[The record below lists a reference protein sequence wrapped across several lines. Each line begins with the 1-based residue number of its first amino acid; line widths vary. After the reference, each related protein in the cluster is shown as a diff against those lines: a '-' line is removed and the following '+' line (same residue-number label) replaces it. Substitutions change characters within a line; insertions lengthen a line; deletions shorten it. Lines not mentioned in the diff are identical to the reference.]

1 MDVHSVPPKELSTW
15 LDELSRSGVLAPAVD
30 AAANE
35 AATSAGARHD
45 GSPCTLVDFPIVAPL
60 ANPDVPRLCPV
71 AVLRELRRPGD
82 SSWHHAFACALL
94 GAPAELSHPVAAFQ
108 PRPNRLDNAG
118 TADSVQ
124 SLLQRDADNWWIVPV
139 PPGARAPPPSPLS
152 LVAKASGRGRL
163 ICDDSSRSRS
173 GKIRGPNGA
182 CDTSRLPF
190 PATVSI
196 PGVAAWLRTAPV
208 PAPGQSVFLMS
219 WDITTAF
226 RRIMLS
232 AQARGAA
239 AVRWAGRTYRF
250 TTCSMGSRWS
260 SSAMNAI
267 VHAVAKSLRRADGR
281 ARVVSYCDDTL
292 GYMVGTRAEAD
303 AFRLS
308 VIRRFSALGLPMA
321 EAKCPPPGTSI
332 RWIGLSISTAG
343 PEATIGY
350 APALAESL
358 EQELASVAVCGAV
371 SPPSLRRLLGPLGW
385 LACVAPPVGLW
396 LRRLRQAL
404 SGAASGAWFSRAAAS
419 GAGRLRSLFVRRV
432 WPVSDVCRRAFPDK
446 FPAVTLITDASSSRG
461 GAVALAASSVANGA
475 LHDGARGRGLLPT
488 AITVEYDARVPAS
501 TRSELLTVVHVVHS
515 MADALAGRSV
525 RLFSDNM
532 AALAASCGK
541 ASSTSAH
548 ADDLGEALA
557 ALLLDNRIFLEA
569 LHIPGVENEA
579 ADLISRHD
587 CVFTEEFAAGSATW
601 AAGLRHAWERVAPTI
616 RSARVN
622 GIILRPRR
630 LLGHAFPRLRLI
642 ADDAAALFAFLAS
655 RECLYLSAAAVSS
668 YIGAITGFAGRTIG
682 VHNTPDVRAHK
693 LVAVGLAAWLP
704 KTVDTRPPVPR
715 RAFLDARSDKS
726 APLACRLALAFCFD
740 TVSRSSEYLTESRAD
755 SCKPVPMPLGHV
767 TVGLCP
773 KGFPLV
779 DLRTT
784 VKGDRKG
791 GVTTIRASCSPGSP
805 ECHPCGLNAA
815 RNIRAWVV
823 WRRERGASPEEP
835 LWRLADGRGATAK
848 DVLDLLRKHTDLA
861 VSLHTTR
868 ISSASEAVAR
878 GGFTLGQLATLG
890 GWSSADACRRYV
902 RTIGVGA
909 S

>member
-1 MDVHSVPPKELSTW
+1 MDVHSVPPEELSTW

-45 GSPCTLVDFPIVAPL
+45 GSPGTLGDFPVVAPL

-118 TADSVQ
+118 TTDSVQ

-139 PPGARAPPPSPLS
+139 PPRAGAAAEPLS
-152 LVAKASGRGRL
+152 LVAKTNGRGRL

-196 PGVAAWLRTAPV
+196 PGVAAWLRTAPS

-239 AVRWAGRTYRF
+239 AVRWAGRTYRV

-332 RWIGLSISTAG
+332 QWIGLSISTAG

-358 EQELASVAVCGAV
+358 EQELESVTVRGPV
-371 SPPSLRRLLGPLGW
+371 SPPSLRRLLGRLGW

-404 SGAASGAWFSRAAAS
+404 SGAASGARFSRAAAS
-419 GAGRLRSLFVRRV
+419 GADRLRSLFVRRV

-446 FPAVTLITDASSSRG
+446 LR
-461 GAVALAASSVANGA
+461 
-475 LHDGARGRGLLPT
+475 R
-488 AITVEYDARVPAS
+488 RVPAS

-515 MADALAGRSV
+515 MADALAGKSV

-532 AALAASCGK
+532 AALAASRGK
-541 ASSTSAH
+541 ASSASAH

-569 LHIPGVENEA
+569 MHIPGVENEA
-579 ADLISRHD
+579 ADLISRHN
-587 CVFTEEFAAGSATW
+587 CAFTEEFAAGSATW

-616 RSARVN
+616 RSTRVD
-622 GIILRPRR
+622 GIILRPR
-630 LLGHAFPRLRLI
+630 
-642 ADDAAALFAFLAS
+642 
-655 RECLYLSAAAVSS
+655 
-668 YIGAITGFAGRTIG
+668 
-682 VHNTPDVRAHK
+682 
-693 LVAVGLAAWLP
+693 
-704 KTVDTRPPVPR
+704 
-715 RAFLDARSDKS
+715 DKS

-740 TVSRSSEYLTESRAD
+740 TVSRSSDYLTESRAD

-773 KGFPLV
+773 KGFPVV

-791 GVTTIRASCSPGSP
+791 VVTTIRASCSPGSP

-815 RNIRAWVV
+815 RNIRAWVI

-902 RTIGVGA
+902 RTIVVGA

>member
-1 MDVHSVPPKELSTW
+1 MDVHSVPPEELSTW

-35 AATSAGARHD
+35 AASSAGARHD
-45 GSPCTLVDFPIVAPL
+45 GSPGTLADFPVVAPL

-139 PPGARAPPPSPLS
+139 PPGARAPPPSPVS
-152 LVAKASGRGRL
+152 LVAKTNGRGRL

-173 GKIRGPNGA
+173 GKVRGPNGA

-196 PGVAAWLRTAPV
+196 PGVAAWLRTAPS

-239 AVRWAGRTYRF
+239 SVRWAGRTYRV

-321 EAKCPPPGTSI
+321 EAKCPPPDTSI
-332 RWIGLSISTAG
+332 QWIGLSISTAG

-350 APALAESL
+350 TPALAESL
-358 EQELASVAVCGAV
+358 EQELASVTVRGAV
-371 SPPSLRRLLGPLGW
+371 
-385 LACVAPPVGLW
+385 
-396 LRRLRQAL
+396 
-404 SGAASGAWFSRAAAS
+404 
-419 GAGRLRSLFVRRV
+419 LFVRRV

-461 GAVALAASSVANGA
+461 GAVALAASSVVNGV
-475 LHDGARGRGLLPT
+475 LHDGTRGRGLLPT
-488 AITVEYDARVPAS
+488 ALTVEYDARVPAS
-501 TRSELLTVVHVVHS
+501 TRSELLTVVQVVRS
-515 MADALAGRSV
+515 KANALAGRSV

-532 AALAASCGK
+532 AALAASRGK
-541 ASSTSAH
+541 ASSVSAH

-557 ALLLDNRIFLEA
+557 ALLLDNRYAA
-569 LHIPGVENEA
+569 LVALCDKTSKRIMSV
-579 ADLISRHD
+579 
-587 CVFTEEFAAGSATW
+587 SAVRW
-601 AAGLRHAWERVAPTI
+601 YAH
-616 RSARVN
+616 RS
-622 GIILRPRR
+622 R
-630 LLGHAFPRLRLI
+630 LLDRAFPPLRLI
-642 ADDAAALFAFLAS
+642 ADDAAALFAFLAA
-655 RECLYLSAAAVSS
+655 RECLYLSAGTVSS
-668 YIGAITGFAGRTIG
+668 YIGAITGFAGRTMG
-682 VHNTPDVRAHK
+682 VRSTPDVLAHK
-693 LVAVGLAAWLP
+693 LVAVRLAAWLP

-715 RAFLDARSDKS
+715 RAFLDACSDKS

-740 TVSRSSEYLTESRAD
+740 TVSRSSDYLTESRAD

-773 KGFPLV
+773 KGFPVV

-791 GVTTIRASCSPGSP
+791 VVTTIRASCSPGSP

-815 RNIRAWVV
+815 KNIRAWVV
-823 WRRERGASPEEP
+823 WRRERGASPDEP
-835 LWRLADGRGATAK
+835 LWRLADGRGATAE

-902 RTIGVGA
+902 RTIVVGA

>member
-1 MDVHSVPPKELSTW
+1 MRAVPIDAHTDAQPSTHRPHAKRSAVATPTARGYVSAPTVARGPRYRDPNRPWPPRGRPPDARVCAATRALAPPARAAPPGGARPRSPAARHPAPKPGALGRRRFPQGNDPPVAPSGGAPDPEPAPVESPNGEAAEVPLQPPPRVPTAAPYRANPAAERYRSSLTTPAPTVPTPPQRVSSSGQSWAAPGSPSVHFQRAAALLAANGMDVHSVPPDELSAW
-15 LDELSRSGVLAPAVD
+15 LDELSRSGALAPAVE

-35 AATSAGARHD
+35 AATSAGARRD
-45 GSPCTLVDFPIVAPL
+45 GAPGTLADFPIVAPL

-94 GAPAELSHPVAAFQ
+94 GAPAELSRPVAAFQ

-139 PPGARAPPPSPLS
+139 PPGAKAPPPSPLS
-152 LVAKASGRGRL
+152 LVAKTNGRGRL

-173 GKIRGPNGA
+173 GRIRGPNGA

-196 PGVAAWLRTAPV
+196 PGVAAWLRTAPS

-239 AVRWAGRTYRF
+239 CVRWAGCTYRV

-321 EAKCPPPGTSI
+321 EAKCPPPSTLVQ
-332 RWIGLSISTAG
+332 WIGLSISTAG
-343 PEATIGY
+343 PEATVGY
-350 APALAESL
+350 APALAGSL
-358 EQELASVAVCGAV
+358 ERELTSITVRGAV
-371 SPPSLRRLLGPLGW
+371 PAPSLRGLLGRLGW

-404 SGAASGAWFSRAAAS
+404 AGAASGARFSRAAAS
-419 GAGRLRSLFVRRV
+419 GAVRLRDLFVRRV

-446 FPAVTLITDASSSRG
+446 FPAVTLITDASSSHG
-461 GAVALAASSVANGA
+461 GAVALATSSVANGV

-488 AITVEYDARVPAS
+488 ALTVEYDARVPAS
-501 TRSELLTVVHVVHS
+501 TRSELLTVVRVVHS
-515 MADALAGRSV
+515 MANALAGKSV

-532 AALAASCGK
+532 AALAASRGK
-541 ASSTSAH
+541 ASSASAH

-587 CVFTEEFAAGSATW
+587 SVFSAKFAAGSATW

-616 RSARVN
+616 RSARVD
-622 GIILRPRR
+622 GIILRPRCER
-630 LLGHAFPRLRLI
+630 ICATTARPDGSATIFP
-642 ADDAAALFAFLAS
+642 A
-655 RECLYLSAAAVSS
+655 
-668 YIGAITGFAGRTIG
+668 
-682 VHNTPDVRAHK
+682 
-693 LVAVGLAAWLP
+693 
-704 KTVDTRPPVPR
+704 RP
-715 RAFLDARSDKS
+715 
-726 APLACRLALAFCFD
+726 
-740 TVSRSSEYLTESRAD
+740 
-755 SCKPVPMPLGHV
+755 
-767 TVGLCP
+767 
-773 KGFPLV
+773 
-779 DLRTT
+779 
-784 VKGDRKG
+784 
-791 GVTTIRASCSPGSP
+791 
-805 ECHPCGLNAA
+805 
-815 RNIRAWVV
+815 
-823 WRRERGASPEEP
+823 
-835 LWRLADGRGATAK
+835 
-848 DVLDLLRKHTDLA
+848 
-861 VSLHTTR
+861 
-868 ISSASEAVAR
+868 
-878 GGFTLGQLATLG
+878 
-890 GWSSADACRRYV
+890 
-902 RTIGVGA
+902 
-909 S
+909 

>member
-1 MDVHSVPPKELSTW
+1 MDVHSVPPEELSTW

-35 AATSAGARHD
+35 AASSAGARHD
-45 GSPCTLVDFPIVAPL
+45 GSPGTLADFPVVAPL

-139 PPGARAPPPSPLS
+139 PPGARAPPPSPVS
-152 LVAKASGRGRL
+152 LVAKTNGRGRL

-173 GKIRGPNGA
+173 GKVRGPNGA

-196 PGVAAWLRTAPV
+196 PGVAAWLRTAPS

-239 AVRWAGRTYRF
+239 SVRWAGRTYRV

-321 EAKCPPPGTSI
+321 EAKCPPPDTSI
-332 RWIGLSISTAG
+332 QWIGLSISTAG

-350 APALAESL
+350 TPALAESL
-358 EQELASVAVCGAV
+358 EQELASVTVRGAV
-371 SPPSLRRLLGPLGW
+371 SPPSLRRLLGRLGW
-385 LACVAPPVGLW
+385 LA
-396 LRRLRQAL
+396 
-404 SGAASGAWFSRAAAS
+404 
-419 GAGRLRSLFVRRV
+419 LFVRRV

-461 GAVALAASSVANGA
+461 GAVALAASSVVNGV
-475 LHDGARGRGLLPT
+475 LHDGTRGRGLLPT
-488 AITVEYDARVPAS
+488 ALTVEYDARVPAS
-501 TRSELLTVVHVVHS
+501 TRSELLTVVQVVHS
-515 MADALAGRSV
+515 MADALAGKSV

-532 AALAASCGK
+532 AALAASRGK
-541 ASSTSAH
+541 ASSVSAH

-579 ADLISRHD
+579 ADLISRHV
-587 CVFTEEFAAGSATW
+587 CVFTKEFAAGSATW
-601 AAGLRHAWERVAPTI
+601 ATGLRHAWERVAPTI
-616 RSARVN
+616 RSARVD

-630 LLGHAFPRLRLI
+630 LLDRAFPPLRLI
-642 ADDAAALFAFLAS
+642 ADDAAALFAFLAA
-655 RECLYLSAAAVSS
+655 RECLYLSAGTVSS
-668 YIGAITGFAGRTIG
+668 YIGAITGFAGRTMG
-682 VHNTPDVRAHK
+682 VRSTPDVLAHK
-693 LVAVGLAAWLP
+693 LVAVRLAAWLP

-715 RAFLDARSDKS
+715 RAFLDACSDKS

-740 TVSRSSEYLTESRAD
+740 TVSRSSDYLTESRAD

-773 KGFPLV
+773 KGFPVV

-791 GVTTIRASCSPGSP
+791 VVTTIRASCSPGSP

-815 RNIRAWVV
+815 KNIRAWVV
-823 WRRERGASPEEP
+823 WRRKHGASPDEP

-902 RTIGVGA
+902 RTIVVGA

>member
-1 MDVHSVPPKELSTW
+1 MDVHSVPPEELSTW

-45 GSPCTLVDFPIVAPL
+45 GSPGTLADFPIVAPL

-82 SSWHHAFACALL
+82 ASWHHAFACVLL

-118 TADSVQ
+118 TTDSGQ

-139 PPGARAPPPSPLS
+139 PPGAWAPPPSPLR
-152 LVAKASGRGRL
+152 LVAKTNGRGRL

-196 PGVAAWLRTAPV
+196 PGVAAWLRTAPIL
-208 PAPGQSVFLMS
+208 APGQSVFVMS

-239 AVRWAGRTYRF
+239 SVRWAGRTYRV
-250 TTCSMGSRWS
+250 TACSMGSRWS

-332 RWIGLSISTAG
+332 QWIGLSISTAG
-343 PEATIGY
+343 PEATVGY

-358 EQELASVAVCGAV
+358 EQELASVTVRGAV
-371 SPPSLRRLLGPLGW
+371 
-385 LACVAPPVGLW
+385 
-396 LRRLRQAL
+396 
-404 SGAASGAWFSRAAAS
+404 
-419 GAGRLRSLFVRRV
+419 LFVRSV
-432 WPVSDVCRRAFPDK
+432 WPVSDMCRRAFPDK
-446 FPAVTLITDASSSRG
+446 FPAVTLITDASTSRG
-461 GAVALAASSVANGA
+461 GAVALAPSSVANGV
-475 LHDGARGRGLLPT
+475 LHVGARGRGLLPT
-488 AITVEYDARVPAS
+488 ALTVEYDARVPAS
-501 TRSELLTVVHVVHS
+501 TSSELLTVVHVVHS
-515 MADALAGRSV
+515 MADALAGKSV

-532 AALAASCGK
+532 AALAASRGK
-541 ASSTSAH
+541 ASSASAH

-569 LHIPGVENEA
+569 LHTPGVENEA

-587 CVFTEEFAAGSATW
+587 CAFTKEFAAGSTTW

-630 LLGHAFPRLRLI
+630 LLDRTFPPLRLI

-655 RECLYLSAAAVSS
+655 RECLHLSAGTVSS
-668 YIGAITGFAGRTIG
+668 YIGAITGFAGRTMG
-682 VHNTPDVRAHK
+682 VRSTPDVRAHK
-693 LVAVGLAAWLP
+693 LVAARLAASLP

-715 RAFLDARSDKS
+715 RAFLDACSDKS

-740 TVSRSSEYLTESRAD
+740 TVSRPSDYLTESRAD
-755 SCKPVPMPLGHV
+755 SCKPIPMPLGHV

-773 KGFPLV
+773 KGFPVV

-791 GVTTIRASCSPGSP
+791 VVTTIRASCSPGSP

-815 RNIRAWVV
+815 KNIRAWVV

-902 RTIGVGA
+902 RTIVVGA